1 MFHSQPTLKTYVR
14 NAIER
19 SIQEWINPVVER
31 SVKIAVITT
40 ENIVKK
46 VSWHFV
52 CLFILIIFCI
62 VFGECECDNKK
73 KLFKSWYYLTCIQCV
88 LYNNVLCLIGI

>member
-1 MFHSQPTLKTYVR
+1 MR

-40 ENIVKK
+40 EHIVKK
-46 VSWHFV
+46 VSLLFYIMFTFV
-52 CLFILIIFCI
+52 CDFSIEIFNGSI
-62 VFGECECDNKK
+62 F
-73 KLFKSWYYLTCIQCV
+73 
-88 LYNNVLCLIGI
+88 

>member
-1 MFHSQPTLKTYVR
+1 VR

-40 ENIVKK
+40 ETLVKK
-46 VSWHFV
+46 V
-52 CLFILIIFCI
+52 
-62 VFGECECDNKK
+62 G
-73 KLFKSWYYLTCIQCV
+73 
-88 LYNNVLCLIGI
+88 

>member
-1 MFHSQPTLKTYVR
+1 VR

-46 VSWHFV
+46 VH
-52 CLFILIIFCI
+52 LIIFI
-62 VFGECECDNKK
+62 LQTNYANWLQ
-73 KLFKSWYYLTCIQCV
+73 LF
-88 LYNNVLCLIGI
+88 